1 MPSDR
6 DFHTNAK
13 RLSLAIV
20 ASFSLCAASLIGAP
34 SNRIHLFPKFTPGES
49 LRYRIETRM
58 TTSGTMTTP
67 IVNPEAPSQLK
78 QTVSLLLRLDV
89 LDAQPAAAGA
99 PGSVRLRATYEKS
112 KATSESDA
120 YDPAA
125 TSLEDQ
131 YDRLEGRS
139 MEFTIEPDGKIS
151 GVTGIEDALAN
162 PSTAAIVRSWMNG
175 LSSGAGFPKEGI
187 EIGKK
192 WTNERPLEG
201 SPLAGLIWRTEST
214 YLRDEPCN
222 PTSDPAA
229 GDSAA
234 ANSVDTAAATSAPS
248 PSNQIGPGCA
258 VIVTRFEILRHSS
271 AHGDSTP
278 PDYLHNGLRTSGT
291 WTGSGESLDTI
302 SLASGL
308 VVRSTQRGTQNMDFE
323 IVSAASGSKL
333 HYVGRVETQSEISL
347 LPPAPP
353 QP

>member
-1 MPSDR
+1 MPRVR
-6 DFHTNAK
+6 DFAARSNRFAFAVIAAGAF
-13 RLSLAIV
+13 L
-20 ASFSLCAASLIGAP
+20 FAASLVGAP
-34 SNRIHLFPKFTPGES
+34 ANRIHLFPKFTPGET

-78 QTVSLLLRLDV
+78 QSVSLLLRLEV
-89 LDAQPAAAGA
+89 LDPPPAAAG
-99 PGSVRLRATYEKS
+99 PSGSVRLRAKYEKS
-112 KATSESDA
+112 KAASQSDA

-125 TSLEDQ
+125 SSLEDQ

-151 GVTGIEDALAN
+151 GITGIEDALAN
-162 PSTAAIVRSWMNG
+162 PSTAAIVRSWMSG

-192 WTNERPLEG
+192 WSSERPLEG
-201 SPLAGLIWRTEST
+201 SPLAGLLWRTEST

-222 PTSDPAA
+222 PAS
-229 GDSAA
+229 DSAA
-234 ANSVDTAAATSAPS
+234 ANSVAAPASAATPP
-248 PSNQIGPGCA
+248 PSNQIGYACA
-258 VIVTRFEILRHSS
+258 VIVTRFEILRHAS
-271 AHGDSTP
+271 AHAEVTP

-291 WTGSGESLDTI
+291 WTGSGESLDAI

-308 VVRSTQRGTQNMDFE
+308 VVRSTQRGTQDMDFE

-347 LPPAPP
+347 LPPSPP